1 MLKRAL
7 AMVGF
12 LMAIIFISGCTT
24 ETTGGNLLPDLT
36 GKTQTE
42 VETILENY
50 PYSLVIKTEENLS
63 YPTGTFIRYGNDLDQ
78 GDSLAPGSV
87 LQIYFALNR
96 LRLPDLANKT
106 EAQIQT
112 LFEAEDVTLIFEEV
126 VRYLSA
132 PIIFLKR
139 N

>member
-1 MLKRAL
+1 MLKRTL

-106 EAQIQT
+106 EA
-112 LFEAEDVTLIFEEV
+112 
-126 VRYLSA
+126 
-132 PIIFLKR
+132 
-139 N
+139 